1 MACRTDSTQL
11 LRRHHLR
18 VTQQRLALLEALRH
32 GSDHATAVN
41 LLDLARDDVSELD
54 PSTVY
59 RTLSQLRDLGLVSQT
74 DLGTGERTYHWRG
87 DTPHHH
93 LVCTECGRIE
103 QLPHDLL
110 RTVADRVHH
119 DFGFEAENRPLGRL
133 RTLPQLRREWRPP
146 MSALPEAL
154 IRPRCR
160 RRSGDARHRRRRSRD
175 RRPAAAD
182 PRHGPLRARLD
193 RPARRTRCGRR
204 QAAPAPPSACS
215 AQPRSLPTTSGR
227 PPPSAAPP
235 PSNSCTTSRSST
247 TTSRTRTNSAAAAP
261 TVWKV
266 WGVSQGDQRRRRR
279 SASSPTSRCSA
290 PPAPAP
296 RRRPSSTP
304 PRDSTAQRCA

>member
-32 GSDHATAVN
+32 GGDHATAVN

-110 RTVADRVHH
+110 RTVADRVHL
-119 DFGFEAENRPLGRL
+119 DFGFEAEIDHWAVYG
-133 RTLPQLRREWRPP
+133 
-146 MSALPEAL
+146 
-154 IRPRCR
+154 RCR
-160 RRSGDARHRRRRSRD
+160 NCAANGD
-175 RRPAAAD
+175 RR
-182 PRHGPLRARLD
+182 
-193 RPARRTRCGRR
+193 
-204 QAAPAPPSACS
+204 
-215 AQPRSLPTTSGR
+215 
-227 PPPSAAPP
+227 
-235 PSNSCTTSRSST
+235 
-247 TTSRTRTNSAAAAP
+247 
-261 TVWKV
+261 
-266 WGVSQGDQRRRRR
+266 
-279 SASSPTSRCSA
+279 
-290 PPAPAP
+290 
-296 RRRPSSTP
+296 
-304 PRDSTAQRCA
+304 